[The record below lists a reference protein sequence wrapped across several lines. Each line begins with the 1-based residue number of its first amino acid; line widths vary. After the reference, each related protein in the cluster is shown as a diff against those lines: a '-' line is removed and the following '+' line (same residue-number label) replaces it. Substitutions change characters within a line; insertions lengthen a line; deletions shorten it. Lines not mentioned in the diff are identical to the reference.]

1 MNNSQNPN
9 WQPIRN
15 LPMIAD
21 MIDGQYTET
30 KNQLKNLLEA
40 RKKPHVLDDAT
51 IERILKVF
59 TEQQEF
65 VPIFGEQ
72 LSKWQ
77 QEETLT
83 TAHQK
88 EVDRL
93 QVQVELWKKGLTD
106 ILALAEELKMGT
118 IEKVMQKSDL
128 ELGMEHLKKF
138 F

>member
-1 MNNSQNPN
+1 MDNRQKPN

-15 LPMIAD
+15 LLMIAD
-21 MIDGQYTET
+21 MIDGQFSET
-30 KNQLKNLLEA
+30 KNQLRNLLEA

-51 IERILKVF
+51 IERIIKVF

-65 VPIFGEQ
+65 VPIFGKQ

-77 QEETLT
+77 REETLT
-83 TAHQK
+83 IAHQK

-93 QVQVELWKKGLTD
+93 QAQVELWKKGLTD

-128 ELGMEHLKKF
+128 EFGIEYLKKF